1 MDTPQWAPGV
11 QRWGRGPPAPWW
23 QRVESSRR
31 APSCVGSFKMVR
43 LQRLE
48 VGLCPL
54 FCLWSATFTEPPQG
68 VRLRDSRQIT
78 EWVRAIAAPI
88 VRALGLELVEVECV
102 GQGVR
107 TVLRVFIDKPGGVTV
122 SDCEQVHLSLGHA
135 LDVEDP
141 IPHAYTLE
149 VSSPGLDRPLKRRE
163 DYRRAL
169 GQSVSI
175 KLRHPLDGQW
185 RLVGRLVDMED
196 AGVTLI
202 RSNQKTCET
211 IMVEWADIAEAR
223 REVEF

>member
-1 MDTPQWAPGV
+1 MAEPT
-11 QRWGRGPPAPWW
+11 
-23 QRVESSRR
+23 
-31 APSCVGSFKMVR
+31 C
-43 LQRLE
+43 
-48 VGLCPL
+48 
-54 FCLWSATFTEPPQG
+54 TEPPRG
-68 VRLRDSRQIT
+68 ARLRDFQQTI
-78 EWVRAIAAPI
+78 ECVRAIAAPI

-102 GQGVR
+102 GQGAR
-107 TVLRVFIDKPGGVTV
+107 TILRVCIDKPGGVTL

-169 GQSVSI
+169 GQQVSI
-175 KLRHPLDGQW
+175 KLKHPLDGQW
-185 RLVGRLVDMED
+185 RVVGRLVDMQD
-196 AGVTLI
+196 TGVTLT
-202 RSNQKTCET
+202 RANQKSSET